1 MTQVAQLYEAKNLKE
16 LMSKLTSEDVC
27 RSYMEDMRWGG
38 NPVCPHC
45 GAHNPYK
52 LKDGKKFRCKSKTCK
67 KNFSVTVGTV
77 FENSKVPLSVWI
89 AAGYL
94 LSAHKKGIS
103 SLQLHR
109 DLGITQKTAWF
120 VLHRLRVIMGS
131 PEPEPLVN
139 VVEVDET
146 YVGGKFGN
154 MNKARRKKAIEKGD
168 NKTAVMGLVQRD
180 GKAKLTVIG
189 KDTFKEVI
197 RKNVD
202 KSAII
207 STDTHLGYW
216 GLDKEFAA
224 HGMVNHSENEYR
236 NGIYYTNTVEG
247 FFSLFKRTIFGT
259 YHQISPK
266 HLHRYCS
273 ESTFRFNSRKV
284 KDKCRFT
291 DLLSNTKGRLTYA
304 QLIEKK

>member
-1 MTQVAQLYEAKNLKE
+1 MQLAQLYEAKNLKE

-27 RSYMEDMRWGG
+27 RSYMEEMRWGG
-38 NPVCPHC
+38 NIACPFC
-45 GAHNPYK
+45 GSHNPYR
-52 LKDGKKFRCKSKTCK
+52 LKNGRTFRCKNKECRKDFT
-67 KNFSVTVGTV
+67 VTVGTV
-77 FENSKVPLSVWI
+77 FENSKLALSVWI
-89 AAGYL
+89 CAGYL

-103 SLQLHR
+103 SCQLAR
-109 DLGITQKTAWF
+109 DLGIGQKAAWF
-120 VLHRLRVIMGS
+120 VLHRLRLIMGL

-189 KDTFKEVI
+189 KDTFKDVI
-197 RKNVD
+197 RKNVK

-216 GLDKEFAA
+216 GLEKEFAA

-236 NGIYYTNTVEG
+236 NGYTIQIRLKG
-247 FFSLFKRTIFGT
+247 FSA
-259 YHQISPK
+259 Y
-266 HLHRYCS
+266 
-273 ESTFRFNSRKV
+273 SRGLYLAHTT
-284 KDKCRFT
+284 R
-291 DLLSNTKGRLTYA
+291 
-304 QLIEKK
+304 